1 MADEAIARPGGPFSE
16 VHAYPG
22 ISGAAVDA
30 SKMRIFAAR
39 VANPQLRP
47 PPLGKRW
54 LGAFLERNPEIRS
67 LRSRQM
73 HFSRVNGA
81 TMGII
86 KPWFN
91 LLRLPAVAE
100 ILDENRHNMDEGGV
114 AEGEG
119 SNGIVLGPEGRKLI
133 SRKSNGSR
141 AWTSFIECI
150 SATGKEGSLER
161 NG

>member
-1 MADEAIARPGGPFSE
+1 
-16 VHAYPG
+16 
-22 ISGAAVDA
+22 
-30 SKMRIFAAR
+30 
-39 VANPQLRP
+39 
-47 PPLGKRW
+47 
-54 LGAFLERNPEIRS
+54 
-67 LRSRQM
+67 M